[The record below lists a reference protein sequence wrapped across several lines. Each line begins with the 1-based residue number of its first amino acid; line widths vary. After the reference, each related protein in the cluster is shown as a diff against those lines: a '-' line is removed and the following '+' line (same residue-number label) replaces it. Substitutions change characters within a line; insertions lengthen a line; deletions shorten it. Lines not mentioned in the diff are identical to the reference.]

1 MRERERELVS
11 YLKNPVLVASTREIS
26 WIEEV
31 DIQTEEL

>member
-1 MRERERELVS
+1 MRERERGFVS